1 MDLREEDNSAPNRC
15 HFFQLLLKYDSHQE
29 VDRSVPL
36 VCLQAE
42 LTVYQHRDKKWN
54 LVSSQKSLGS
64 LVGHCLP
71 SADTAPTS
79 NLIR

>member
-15 HFFQLLLKYDSHQE
+15 HFFQLPLKYDSHQE

-36 VCLQAE
+36 MCLQAE

-64 LVGHCLP
+64 WLAIVSLVQTLP
-71 SADTAPTS
+71 RL
-79 NLIR
+79 LIS